1 MLLTPLP
8 PEDAQRFTF
17 NNEMQYYK
25 SYKQQ
30 NKCYVITVVMA
41 TGVRAIRI
49 PFDIVAASSMFNMGG
64 FVNPLRRASS
74 DSERE
79 KLVSII

>member
-30 NKCYVITVVMA
+30 KKCNAITVVMA
-41 TGVRAIRI
+41 TGESAIRI
-49 PFDIVAASSMFNMGG
+49 PFDIEAASSMLSMGG
-64 FVNPLRRASS
+64 FVKPLRRASS
-74 DSERE
+74 ASERE
-79 KLVSII
+79 KFVCVL